1 MKIAL
6 GTLFPELETAFVS
19 GYTADEHGYIWST
32 RQGAERKLTLQ
43 TGASVKHAYTCIN
56 KPDGFRRGK
65 AITAT
70 RSIKRSDVIS
80 RLSKLNCINSIE
92 KFIPFHP
99 MTASASGYVVGSV
112 TPHGLSFANMPKI
125 HKSLAEA
132 RTETERLA
140 KLNSGKTFVYLEI
153 KGNCTAGGINWS

>member
-6 GTLFPELETAFVS
+6 GTLFPELESGFTS

-43 TGASVKHAYTCIN
+43 TGASVKHDYTCIN
-56 KPDGFRRGK
+56 RPDGFRRGK

-70 RSIKRSDVIS
+70 RSIKRSDVIA
-80 RLSKLNCINSIE
+80 RLAKHTL
-92 KFIPFHP
+92 FHP
-99 MTASASGYVVGSV
+99 TLLSTSGYIVGSV
-112 TPHGLSFANMPKI
+112 SLNGLSFASYPKI
-125 HKSLAEA
+125 HKSLAEV

-140 KLNSGKTFVYLEI
+140 KLNAGKTFVYLEV